1 MPAFFP
7 AGDVSAGNG
16 TSADSM
22 NAVGFISMFVCVYE
36 LKVALGFAHASP
48 LIFNSVCQ
56 CCCIPASI
64 VR

>member
-36 LKVALGFAHASP
+36 LKVAFGFTHASP

-56 CCCIPASI
+56 CWVIPASI